1 MKELFPVILNDVD
14 LPLDYGEVC
23 ASKSMQPLNDLIY
36 DIIHENDEF
45 SDEFIV
51 KIANMEN
58 EEFISVDNFDD
69 LFD

>member
-1 MKELFPVILNDVD
+1 MMSDVD

-23 ASKSMQPLNDLIY
+23 AGKSMQPLNDLIY

-58 EEFISVDNFDD
+58 EEFIPVDDVDD